1 LSRKR
6 LRKSDVRS
14 LSEQLPVEL
23 DKKAVVEQDDNK
35 LFVDGELW
43 FFTTPSIQ
51 GWIPSLR
58 LLQKQDVLPK
68 LVVDMGAVRFVTR
81 GADIMR
87 PGITVVPSAPK
98 DALVAVVDETHKKPL
113 AVGKLLFSSEVIQS
127 ASEGRVVQNIHF
139 VGDEL
144 WG

>member
-1 LSRKR
+1 MSRKR
-6 LRKSDVRS
+6 LRKSDVRT

-23 DKKAVVEQDDNK
+23 DKKAVVEQDDNL

-43 FFTTPSIQ
+43 FFMVDDE
-51 GWIPSLR
+51 WIPSLR
-58 LLQKQDVLPK
+58 LLLKQEVLPK

-87 PGITVVPSAPK
+87 PGITVVPTAPK
-98 DALVAVVDETHKKPL
+98 DALVVVVDETHGKPL
-113 AVGKLLFSSEVIQS
+113 AVGQLLLSSEEIQA
-127 ASEGRVVQNIHF
+127 ASEGRVVKNLHF